1 MEIKP
6 FAFLFAN
13 RGFVLMF
20 ALDVLLTN
28 VAHVIFFFFN
38 PITNETHD
46 YQ

>member
-28 VAHVIFFFFN
+28 VAHVIFFFN

-46 YQ
+46 NQ